1 MDPIKMLKIGTLVEM
16 EVINNVYDGEL
27 FLTKISDIDESHETL
42 DLNLPMENRQYV
54 IARNGEQVKVS
65 VKKDD
70 GIYCFKAK
78 IQYRALEPYAHIRV
92 EFPKK
97 MIKEQRREFFR
108 MPVNLMIALK
118 KEDEEK
124 SKQGVSIDLSG
135 GGFCLTSR
143 ALFEKNDI
151 VIMNFDLTNGTRIDD
166 LKGIVKWRVNKSE
179 NQYEYGVEFLN
190 LDNKLREQ
198 FISYLFELQRNRKK
212 YNIFITLRRRN
223 EKNIVRLF

>member
-108 MPVNLMIALK
+108 MPVNLMIASK

-198 FISYLFELQRNRKK
+198 FISYLFELQRNRIK
-212 YNIFITLRRRN
+212 I
-223 EKNIVRLF
+223 